1 MRSGKLK
8 YLPLCSLGPSLNIG
22 MTARTASSKTSRLF
36 SMVMSNGSS
45 SVIEA
50 LSPMP
55 NSARPL
61 DSRSRQATRSAMWA
75 GWLVVSCRMPWPSR
89 ICLVRWLAAARN
101 EAGDGRVGVF
111 LEEVVLDLPGVV
123 VAELVGQLELVERI
137 LVEPVLVALLPGPR
151 QLQLVEDAELHAL
164 FLPGICPPKHARKWW
179 GCKGAAAPPFHCS
192 RRGLIVPRPAPG
204 GKSMPPGKGK
214 SCCRT

>member
-22 MTARTASSKTSRLF
+22 MMARTASSKTSRLF

-55 NSARPL
+55 NSA
-61 DSRSRQATRSAMWA
+61 
-75 GWLVVSCRMPWPSR
+75 
-89 ICLVRWLAAARN
+89 AAARQQV
-101 EAGDGRVGVF
+101 EAGDALGDVGGMVGRELQDAVAQPDLLGALAGGRQERGGRGRVGVF

-123 VAELVGQLELVERI
+123 VAQLVGQLELAR
-137 LVEPVLVALLPGPR
+137 AHSGR
-151 QLQLVEDAELHAL
+151 AGARR
-164 FLPGICPPKHARKWW
+164 PPSR
-179 GCKGAAAPPFHCS
+179 GAAAATH
-192 RRGLIVPRPAPG
+192 RR
-204 GKSMPPGKGK
+204 
-214 SCCRT
+214 CRTSCAVPSRCLSLSMRVNGRDASSRPPSRFTVQDESGWLSVRRVWRGPQG

>member
-1 MRSGKLK
+1 MPHSPHLARVSSCEQATQSGGCGFCIGFGTTMRRGKLK

-22 MTARTASSKTSRLF
+22 MMARTASSKTSRLF

-75 GWLVVSCRMPWPSR
+75 GWLVVSCRMPWPSL

-101 EAGDGRVGVF
+101 EAGEG
-111 LEEVVLDLPGVV
+111 EWEYSS
-123 VAELVGQLELVERI
+123 
-137 LVEPVLVALLPGPR
+137 
-151 QLQLVEDAELHAL
+151 
-164 FLPGICPPKHARKWW
+164 RKW
-179 GCKGAAAPPFHCS
+179 CS
-192 RRGLIVPRPAPG
+192 TSQA
-204 GKSMPPGKGK
+204 
-214 SCCRT
+214 